1 MAENRRG
8 KDQASHY
15 YFSRGQLG
23 ILAVGFTVA
32 SLVVFF
38 LGVLIGQRIEEKKL
52 LKREEPLV
60 KLPVR
65 PSAKSGSVPGAPAKE
80 EMTFYDTLTKA
91 PASKKP
97 TSKKPG
103 QGVKEVIPAK
113 DAVKPPVDKVTGVP
127 PEEVQGDSGTETRK
141 RVWAV
146 QVNAFR
152 HKRDS
157 TNLAKKLKD
166 KGYDAYVISVNI
178 KGRTWHRVRVGH
190 FATRK
195 EARELQKVLKTEEK
209 FTRAITVSR

>member
-8 KDQASHY
+8 KDQDSHY

-23 ILAVGFTVA
+23 ILAGGFIVT

-38 LGVLIGQRIEEKKL
+38 LGVLIGQRIEERKL
-52 LKREEPLV
+52 LKKEEPLV

-65 PSAKSGSVPGAPAKE
+65 PSAQSGSARGAPAKE

-103 QGVKEVIPAK
+103 QGVKKVLPAK
-113 DAVKPPVDKVTGVP
+113 GTVKPSVEKVTGVP
-127 PEEVQGDSGTETRK
+127 PKGVQRDSGTETRK

-146 QVNAFR
+146 QVNAFP

-157 TNLAKKLKD
+157 TNLAKKLKT
-166 KGYDAYVISVNI
+166 KGYDAYVVSVNI
-178 KGRTWHRVRVGH
+178 RGRTWHRVRVGH

-195 EARELQKVLKTEEK
+195 DARELQKVLKTKEK